1 MSQIIQE
8 LLEIQE
14 ELYNMSKVI
23 IIAEAGVN
31 HNGDINTAKQ
41 LIDAAAF
48 AEVDYVKF
56 QTFKADTIVSQS
68 AKKADYQSKNT
79 GNSEQSQYE
88 MLKQLELSENDHD
101 ELMAY
106 CDLKNIQFLS
116 SAFDVEGVSYL
127 NDLGL
132 NLFKVP
138 SGEIT
143 NFPYLRAIAQTKKP
157 VVLSTGMA
165 STGDI
170 ESAIKVL
177 LDFGTK
183 KEQLTILH
191 CNTEYPT
198 PMKDVNLHAMNSIK
212 TQFGVQV
219 GYSDHT
225 LGIEVPIAAVALGA
239 RVIEK
244 HFTLDNTLPG
254 PDHKASLEPEA
265 LKEMV
270 LSIRNIEEAISGD
283 GIKQPSESEQKN
295 RPIARKSIHLSKDI
309 KKGTVI
315 TEADMIPLR
324 PGHGISP
331 MEWNTVLGKTTT
343 RDLKKHDLLNWADL
357 S

>member
-1 MSQIIQE
+1 MDR
-8 LLEIQE
+8 
-14 ELYNMSKVI
+14 VI

-41 LIDAAAF
+41 LIDAAAY

-56 QTFKADTIVSQS
+56 QTFKADTIVSKL
-68 AKKADYQSKNT
+68 AKKAEYQSKNT
-79 GNSEQSQYE
+79 GDNEQTQYE
-88 MLKQLELSENDHD
+88 MLKKLELSENVHD
-101 ELMAY
+101 DLMAY
-106 CDLKNIQFLS
+106 CELKNIKFLS

-127 NDLGL
+127 NNLGL

-157 VVLSTGMA
+157 VILSTGMA
-165 STGDI
+165 SNNDI

-183 KEQLTILH
+183 IEQLTILH

-198 PMKDVNLHAMNSIK
+198 PMQDVNLHAMNSIK
-212 TQFGVQV
+212 AQFGVLV

-225 LGIEVPIAAVALGA
+225 LGIEIPIAAVALGA

-244 HFTLDNTLPG
+244 HFTIDNTLPG
-254 PDHKASLEPEA
+254 PDHAASLEPDE
-265 LKEMV
+265 LKAMV
-270 LSIRNIEEAISGD
+270 KAIRNTEAAISGD
-283 GIKQPSESEQKN
+283 GIKQPSVSEQKN
-295 RPIARKSIHLSKDI
+295 IHIARKSIHLSRDI
-309 KKGTVI
+309 SKGTVI
-315 TEADMIPLR
+315 SELDMIPLR
-324 PGHGISP
+324 PGQGISP
-331 MEWNTVLGKTTT
+331 MEWNAILGKTTT
-343 RDLKKHDLLNWADL
+343 RNIKKHEMLNWNDL